1 MKLTAKAITA
11 ISNRGSMLALALA
24 LGFTEVWIV
33 KLIEANKEN
42 GPLTTAKALQVIK
55 SESGLNESEIL
66 ESEPVG
72 EVSDKKGN

>member
-1 MKLTAKAITA
+1 MKLTAKAIAA
-11 ISNRGSMLALALA
+11 ISNRPVILALALA

-55 SESGLNESEIL
+55 AESGLSDSEIL
-66 ESEPVG
+66 ESEPV
-72 EVSDKKGN
+72 EESK

>member
-1 MKLTAKAITA
+1 MKLTAKAIA
-11 ISNRGSMLALALA
+11 SISNRPVILALALA

-55 SESGLNESEIL
+55 AESGLSDSEIL
-66 ESEPVG
+66 ESEPV
-72 EVSDKKGN
+72 EESK